1 MTQASPT
8 PGNGTGTPT
17 VEERSQEFRPV
28 TGGATETSSA
38 EGLLITAYVLMWA
51 ILMGFLYLTFR
62 RQAAVDKRLGE
73 LERALPKRSD
83 A

>member
-1 MTQASPT
+1 MTQAKPT
-8 PGNGTGTPT
+8 TGT
-17 VEERSQEFRPV
+17 VEDRSQEFRPV

-51 ILMGFLYLTFR
+51 ILMGFLFLTFR
-62 RQAAVDKRLGE
+62 RQAAVNKRLGE
-73 LERALPKRSD
+73 LERALPKRAD

>member
-1 MTQASPT
+1 MTQAKPT
-8 PGNGTGTPT
+8 AGT
-17 VEERSQEFRPV
+17 VEDRSQEFRPV

-38 EGLLITAYVLMWA
+38 EALLITAYVLMWA
-51 ILMGFLYLTFR
+51 ILMGFLFLTFR

-73 LERALPKRSD
+73 LERALPKRPD